1 LEEGVA
7 LDRGDFGE
15 VGLDL
20 GGGDFLVASAGDD
33 GVGGEGRGGGG
44 EEE

>member
-7 LDRGDFGE
+7 LDWGDFGE

-20 GGGDFLVASAGDD
+20 GGGDFLVAGAGDD
-33 GVGGEGRGGGG
+33 GVGGEGRGGGS
-44 EEE
+44 E